1 MATFSSLGVQKN
13 YIKAIKEL
21 GISSPSEIQE
31 KTIPVLLKSA
41 TDFIGL
47 AQTGTGKTA
56 AFGLP
61 VLHHID
67 TSSDDIQALILSPTR
82 ELVQQIKKQLFKF
95 TKFNEQ
101 KVFVEAVFGG
111 EKIDH
116 QMNNLKRT
124 THIVVATPGRLIDL
138 IERGSVDISHVKTV
152 ILDENNQKLNEIK
165 SGKIAIVIMGMPYK
179 CPPAPF
185 EASLLVD
192 SMLRKRG
199 IRDSVEIDFYS
210 PAPITLPA
218 AGPEVSKK
226 ILDLVNSE
234 KITFHNSQKIKHVES
249 KKLIF
254 ENDEYSFD
262 ILLAIPPH
270 IAPKIIYDSNLAK
283 APGFIPIDRD
293 CKTPFEN
300 IFAVG
305 DVTSLTVIDSL
316 VVPKAGIFAEG
327 EGITVAKNII
337 SKIESKETSAI
348 FDGKGGC
355 FLESGRDTASII
367 EVDMFTNSKP
377 STKLT
382 ESTKDNLSKKLDFEK
397 ERLSKW
403 L

>member
-1 MATFSSLGVQKN
+1 MSHIPHVVILG
-13 YIKAIKEL
+13 
-21 GISSPSEIQE
+21 GG
-31 KTIPVLLKSA
+31 
-41 TDFIGL
+41 FGGL
-47 AQTGTGKTA
+47 AAANEIRNTLDSSKVKITIIDKKDWFMVGYAKLWIMNGTRTFENSIGSLNE
-56 AFGLP
+56 LP
-61 VLHHID
+61 
-67 TSSDDIQALILSPTR
+67 
-82 ELVQQIKKQLFKF
+82 KKQINFIKDEIIEINPENNF
-95 TKFNEQ
+95 VKTKSENIPFD
-101 KVFVEAVFGG
+101 FLIISMGAVLAP
-111 EKIDH
+111 EKIS
-116 QMNNLKRT
+116 
-124 THIVVATPGRLIDL
+124 GL
-138 IERGSVDISHVKTV
+138 IENGFNLYDHNQLNEI
-152 ILDENNQKLNEIK
+152 NQKLNKIE

-199 IRDSVEIDFYS
+199 IRDSVQIDFYS

-234 KITFHNSQKIKHVES
+234 KITFHNSQKIKRVES

-254 ENDEYSFD
+254 ENDEYHFD

-270 IAPKIIYDSNLAK
+270 IAPKVIYDSNLAK
-283 APGFIPIDRD
+283 EPGFIPIDRN

-305 DVTSLTVIDSL
+305 DVTILSVTDSI

-337 SKIESKETSAI
+337 SKLESKETSVL

-355 FLESGRDTASII
+355 FLESGRDTASVL
-367 EVDMFTNSKP
+367 EVDMFTNEKP

>member
-1 MATFSSLGVQKN
+1 MSNIPHVVILGGGFGGLSAANQIRNSLDSSRVKITIIDKKDWFMVGYAKLWIMNGTRTFENSIGSLDN
-13 YIKAIKEL
+13 
-21 GISSPSEIQE
+21 
-31 KTIPVLLKSA
+31 
-41 TDFIGL
+41 
-47 AQTGTGKTA
+47 
-56 AFGLP
+56 
-61 VLHHID
+61 
-67 TSSDDIQALILSPTR
+67 LS
-82 ELVQQIKKQLFKF
+82 KKQINFIKDEI
-95 TKFNEQ
+95 TEINPKNS
-101 KVFVEAVFGG
+101 FVKIKSGKISFDFLIISMGAILAP
-111 EKIDH
+111 EKIPGLVENGFNLYDH
-116 QMNNLKRT
+116 
-124 THIVVATPGRLIDL
+124 
-138 IERGSVDISHVKTV
+138 
-152 ILDENNQKLNEIK
+152 NQLHQINKKLNEIK

-199 IRDSVEIDFYS
+199 IRDSVQIDFYS

-218 AGPEVSKK
+218 AGPEVSKQ

-254 ENDEYSFD
+254 ENDEYDFD

-270 IAPKIIYDSNLAK
+270 IAPKVIYDSNLAK
-283 APGFIPIDRD
+283 EPGFIPIDRD

-305 DVTSLTVIDSL
+305 DVTSLTVNDTMA
-316 VVPKAGIFAEG
+316 VPKAGIFAEG

-337 SKIESKETSAI
+337 SKLESKKTSTV

-367 EVDMFTNSKP
+367 EVDMFTNQKP
-377 STKLT
+377 TTKLT

>member
-1 MATFSSLGVQKN
+1 MSNIPHVVILGGGFGGLSAANEIRNSLDSSKVKITIIDKKDWFMVGYAKLWIMNGTRTFENSIGSLN
-13 YIKAIKEL
+13 EL
-21 GISSPSEIQE
+21 P
-31 KTIPVLLKSA
+31 
-41 TDFIGL
+41 
-47 AQTGTGKTA
+47 
-56 AFGLP
+56 
-61 VLHHID
+61 
-67 TSSDDIQALILSPTR
+67 
-82 ELVQQIKKQLFKF
+82 KKQINFIKDEIIEI
-95 TKFNEQ
+95 NYNDN
-101 KVFVEAVFGG
+101 FVKTNSEDISFDFLIISMGAVLAP
-111 EKIDH
+111 EKIPGLVENGFNLYDH
-116 QMNNLKRT
+116 NQ
-124 THIVVATPGRLIDL
+124 
-138 IERGSVDISHVKTV
+138 
-152 ILDENNQKLNEIK
+152 LDEIHQKLDKIE

-199 IRDSVEIDFYS
+199 IRDSVQIDFYS

-234 KITFHNSQKIKHVES
+234 KITFHNSKKIIRVES

-270 IAPKIIYDSNLAK
+270 IAPKVIYDSNLAK
-283 APGFIPIDRD
+283 EPGFIPINRD
-293 CKTPFEN
+293 CKTPHEN
-300 IFAVG
+300 IFAIG
-305 DVTSLTVIDSL
+305 DVTSLVVTDSMA
-316 VVPKAGIFAEG
+316 VPKAGIFAEG
-327 EGITVAKNII
+327 EGIAVAKNIVL
-337 SKIESKETSAI
+337 KLESKESSVL

-367 EVDMFTNSKP
+367 EIDMFTDPKP
-377 STKLT
+377 STRLT

>member
-1 MATFSSLGVQKN
+1 MSHIPHVVILG
-13 YIKAIKEL
+13 
-21 GISSPSEIQE
+21 GG
-31 KTIPVLLKSA
+31 
-41 TDFIGL
+41 FGGL
-47 AQTGTGKTA
+47 AAANEIRNTLDSSKVKITIIDKKDWFMVGYAKLWIMNGTRTFENSIGSLNE
-56 AFGLP
+56 LP
-61 VLHHID
+61 
-67 TSSDDIQALILSPTR
+67 
-82 ELVQQIKKQLFKF
+82 KKQINFIKDEIIEINPENNF
-95 TKFNEQ
+95 VKTKSENISFD
-101 KVFVEAVFGG
+101 FLIISMGAVLAP
-111 EKIDH
+111 EKIS
-116 QMNNLKRT
+116 
-124 THIVVATPGRLIDL
+124 GL
-138 IERGSVDISHVKTV
+138 IENGFNLYDHNQLNEI
-152 ILDENNQKLNEIK
+152 NQKLNKIE

-199 IRDSVEIDFYS
+199 IRDSVQIDFYS

-234 KITFHNSQKIKHVES
+234 KITFHNSQKIKRVES

-254 ENDEYSFD
+254 EDDEYHFD

-270 IAPKIIYDSNLAK
+270 IAPKVIYDSNLAK
-283 APGFIPIDRD
+283 EPGFIPIDRN

-305 DVTSLTVIDSL
+305 DVTSLSVTDSI

-337 SKIESKETSAI
+337 SKLESKETSVL

-355 FLESGRDTASII
+355 FLESGRDTASVL
-367 EVDMFTNSKP
+367 EVDMFTNEKP